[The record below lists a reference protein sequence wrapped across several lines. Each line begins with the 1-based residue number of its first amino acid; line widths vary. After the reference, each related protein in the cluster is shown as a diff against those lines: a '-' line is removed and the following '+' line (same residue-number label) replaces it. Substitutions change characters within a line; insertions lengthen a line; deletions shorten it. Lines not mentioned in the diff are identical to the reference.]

1 MAEVV
6 EMRHLDRLAIG
17 AVGPP
22 GQRVFVLEAHAA
34 ENSLSIVLEKEQ
46 VAVFA
51 VEASEFL
58 DKIGEEYPEEHELVD
73 PVESVVQDPD
83 AQPLFRARV
92 IGLGFDPE
100 DDVVLVELREEE
112 PEDDEEADNTE
123 DVAGWV
129 ARVFATRAQVRA
141 IVAAGADAVQAG
153 RARWN

>member
-1 MAEVV
+1 VAEVV

-22 GQRVFVLEAHAA
+22 GQRVFMLEASAA
-34 ENSLSIVLEKEQ
+34 ESSLAIVLEKEQ

-58 DKIGEEYPEEHELVD
+58 DKIGEQYPEEHELVD
-73 PVESVVQDPD
+73 PVESVVRDSGVE
-83 AQPLFRARV
+83 PLFRARV

-112 PEDDEEADNTE
+112 PESDEEAENVE

-141 IVAAGADAVQAG
+141 IVAAGADVVQAG